1 MTEQTM
7 RGTTIRAIHQPLVGG
22 LARRSLL
29 QAASA
34 AVGAAVG
41 AFAFQR
47 VHPSRDAAP
56 LVTPAEPEPAAAA
69 PADRQAAYDELM
81 RAAYEDVARKVSD
94 LWGVA
99 DARMPERTVAVD
111 YDDTMTSRVVIDYVA
126 GEMRLE
132 TLLDPDEPAS
142 VARSRLE
149 ALEARARAAGMD
161 HMGMSD
167 PVTRMV
173 DELAKAQGM
182 AMPKSAPADDPML
195 MIEQLVAPDASRSRP
210 RPAARVE
217 TMPAGRRKMTMTRR
231 LGPTF
236 LRDLAQRYREPI
248 LREARRR
255 DLAPSLLLAVIQTE
269 SAFNPRAAS
278 PAPAYGLM
286 QLVPRSGGADAYRFV
301 NGSPRI
307 LDPEMLFVPDTNIK
321 LGAAYL
327 QLLLTR
333 YLRAVDDP
341 ISRLY
346 CSIAAYNTG
355 AGNVAR
361 AFTGTTSVAAAAPMI
376 NALEPDAVFAH
387 LRTRLPFE
395 ETRTY
400 LVRVTERREEWRG
413 WDRLA

>member
-1 MTEQTM
+1 MTDQTISGA
-7 RGTTIRAIHQPLVGG
+7 RLRPIRQPRERG

-34 AVGAAVG
+34 AAGAAAG

-47 VHPSRDAAP
+47 LHLGAGAGRVNSPI
-56 LVTPAEPEPAAAA
+56 EPAPSPAG
-69 PADRQAAYDELM
+69 PADPQAAYDELM
-81 RAAYEDVARKVSD
+81 RTAYENIARKVGD

-99 DARMPERTVAVD
+99 DARLPERTVAVD
-111 YDDTMTSRVVIDYVA
+111 YDEAMTSRVVIDYAA
-126 GEMRLE
+126 GELRLE
-132 TLLDPDEPAS
+132 TLMAAGEPEDRAQARLD
-142 VARSRLE
+142 
-149 ALEARARAAGMD
+149 ALERRAGMAQ
-161 HMGMSD
+161 MGMSD

-173 DELAKAQGM
+173 GELAEAHGM
-182 AMPKSAPADDPML
+182 AMPKAEPADDPML
-195 MIEQLVAPDASRSRP
+195 MIEQLVAPERP
-210 RPAARVE
+210 RRRPAATIE
-217 TMPAGRRKMTMTRR
+217 TTASGRRKMTMTRR

-236 LRDLAQRYREPI
+236 LRDLARRYREPI
-248 LREARRR
+248 LREAARR

-301 NGSPRI
+301 NGRPRI

-341 ISRLY
+341 TSRLY

-361 AFTGTTSVAAAAPMI
+361 AFTGSTSVAGAAPLI
-376 NALEPDAVFAH
+376 NALDPDAVFAH

-400 LVRVTERREEWRG
+400 LARVTERREQWRD
-413 WDRLA
+413 WDQHA